1 MSKKLGGRM
10 SVVRNTQG
18 IPVLSYNLAF
28 VAKFSTEL
36 NCMLM
41 YSPSIY
47 AVFMLSITLWICT
60 ATLGS
65 IIILIL
71 EMRKLN
77 FKEALKW
84 SGQPLCPG
92 PVLSKAPVLDLS
104 LP

>member
-1 MSKKLGGRM
+1 M

-36 NCMLM
+36 NCMLT

-47 AVFMLSITLWICT
+47 AAFVLSLTLCICT

-84 SGQPLCPG
+84 SGPLCPG
-92 PVLSKAPVLDLS
+92 PVLSKAPVLDLN